1 MNIAITRTAETL
13 IQQLI
18 ALGYDNP
25 ETIIEEALQYFYSNQ
40 LIDTTLGFPDCT
52 EAEIIQD
59 NEVRWAAFQQNQNGL
74 SQAQVE
80 AHFADRNR
88 PS

>member
-1 MNIAITRTAETL
+1 MNVSITPTAETL

-25 ETIIEEALQYFYSNQ
+25 ETVVEQALLYFHSQQSIN
-40 LIDTTLGFPDCT
+40 TTLGFSDLS

-59 NEVRWAAFQQNQNGL
+59 NETRWQGFQQNPAGM

-80 AHFADRNR
+80 ARFSDRG
-88 PS
+88 SH